1 MPACNLTWYQ
11 PKVRRIMKDIKALK
25 RSEIAE
31 ILSISHQAVS
41 KNIKN
46 GKYESDITW
55 LIQILDKA
63 GYEIKE
69 KNEEE

>member
-11 PKVRRIMKDIKALK
+11 PKVRWIMKDIKALK

-46 GKYESDITW
+46 GKYESDIT
-55 LIQILDKA
+55 
-63 GYEIKE
+63 
-69 KNEEE
+69 

>member
-1 MPACNLTWYQ
+1 MPACNLTRYQ

>member
-1 MPACNLTWYQ
+1 
-11 PKVRRIMKDIKALK
+11 MKDIKALK